1 MSESTKKPGISFLII
16 GIVALVWNLIGVM
29 AYLDQAYMTTEEL
42 LAKSVAKQALYT
54 DIPAWVTGAFAIAVF
69 GGALASIL
77 LLLRKK
83 LATFVFM
90 LSFAGIV
97 AQMSYNFFMSNAGEV
112 YDIGDIILS
121 VMLLI
126 IGAFLVWYS
135 KKMEQQGI
143 IS

>member
-97 AQMSYNFFMSNAGEV
+97 AQMSYNFFMSNAAEV

>member
-54 DIPAWVTGAFAIAVF
+54 DIPAWVTSAFAIAVF

-97 AQMSYNFFMSNAGEV
+97 AQMSYNFFMSNAAEV

>member
-54 DIPAWVTGAFAIAVF
+54 YIPAWVTGAFAIAVF

-97 AQMSYNFFMSNAGEV
+97 AQMSYNFFMSNAAEV